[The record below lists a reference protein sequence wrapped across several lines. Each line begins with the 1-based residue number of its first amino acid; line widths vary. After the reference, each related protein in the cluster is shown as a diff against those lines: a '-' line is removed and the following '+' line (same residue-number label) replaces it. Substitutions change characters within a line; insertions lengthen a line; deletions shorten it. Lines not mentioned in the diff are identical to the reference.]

1 MVFLGPPGSGK
12 GTQSPLLKDKYRIC
26 HLATGDMLRA
36 AVASGTEVGKKAKV
50 LMDEGKLVP
59 DEVIVDIIGEAIKAP
74 ECRDGFILDGFPRT
88 VVQAQKLDEM
98 MARNHQS
105 IDHAVEFNIDD
116 SLLVR
121 RICGRLVHPPSGRTY
136 HEEFQPPK
144 VADKDDVTGEP
155 LIRRSD
161 DNAETLRKRLET
173 YHQQTAPVVDYYR
186 QRGVWSRLD
195 AAKPPEKVWTDLLA
209 IIQAQRKSL

>member
-1 MVFLGPPGSGK
+1 
-12 GTQSPLLKDKYRIC
+12 
-26 HLATGDMLRA
+26 
-36 AVASGTEVGKKAKV
+36 
-50 LMDEGKLVP
+50 
-59 DEVIVDIIGEAIKAP
+59 
-74 ECRDGFILDGFPRT
+74 
-88 VVQAQKLDEM
+88 